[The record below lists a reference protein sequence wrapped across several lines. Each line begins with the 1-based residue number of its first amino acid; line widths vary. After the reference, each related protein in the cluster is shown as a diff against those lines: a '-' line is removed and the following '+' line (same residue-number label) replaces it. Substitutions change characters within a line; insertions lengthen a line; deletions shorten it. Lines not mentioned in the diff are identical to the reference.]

1 MQLRKFT
8 FMAALMAAAIP
19 MSAQWLGYPT
29 PNVPKTSDGKPDLQ
43 APAPRQANGKPDF
56 SGMWGWDAIQP
67 CGAKCNDNQISTE
80 FINIASKL
88 VTANGAAAAGAGNG
102 AGRGPA
108 ATAAPGAAAGRGPGG
123 LGAAAGR
130 GPGAG
135 AAAGGRGGRGG
146 GGFGGFGGG
155 QLPYTP
161 WARDLVA
168 KRMADGAKDD
178 PNVHCMPRGMP
189 RIWTDDYY
197 KRIFMLPDTMIILTE
212 RNMQYRQIHLDGRPL
227 PKDPNPTWNGYST
240 AEWDGDTLVIH
251 TIGFR
256 DDLWLD
262 SNGNPLTESGK
273 VTERISRPN
282 FGTLQVEMTIED
294 PKAYTA
300 PWKVRLTQ
308 PLILDSDLLDYYCL
322 ENEKDAFHMGS
333 SWTQP
338 KPEAKGK

>member
-1 MQLRKFT
+1 MMQLRKLT
-8 FMAALMAAAIP
+8 LMAALMAAAFP
-19 MSAQWLGYPT
+19 MTAQWLGYPT
-29 PNVPKTSDGKPDLQ
+29 ASVPKTKDGKPDLN

-88 VTANGAAAAGAGNG
+88 VTANGAAGAGAGNG
-102 AGRGPA
+102 AARGPA
-108 ATAAPGAAAGRGPGG
+108 AGGPGAG
-123 LGAAAGR
+123 AGR

-135 AAAGGRGGRGG
+135 APAGGRGGRGG
-146 GGFGGFGGG
+146 GGFGGFGGA
-155 QLPYTP
+155 QLPYTE
-161 WARDLVA
+161 WARGLVA

-178 PNVHCMPRGMP
+178 PNVGCMPRGMP

-197 KRIFMLPDTMIILTE
+197 KRIYMVPDTMIILTE

-227 PKDPNPTWNGYST
+227 PPDPNPTWNGYST
-240 AEWDGDTLVIH
+240 AEWDGDTLVVH

-256 DDLWLD
+256 NDLWLD

-273 VTERISRPN
+273 VTERISRPT

-300 PWKVRLTQ
+300 PWTVRLTQ
-308 PLILDSDLLDYYCL
+308 PLVLDSDLLDYYCL

-338 KPEAKGK
+338 KADEAKGTAK